1 MPTSV
6 SNIVYKSTLGITAM
20 QGRGFYFPYDFAF
33 DNSKKMYVLG
43 RGHDGDPRGCRI
55 TVMDFEEE
63 YYGTFGSHGEQ
74 DGQFIWPSSIAINSH
89 DKIFVSDEYLDKII
103 VLSTSGEFLFSWGQ
117 HGTGDG
123 DFDGPNGL
131 TFDGDG
137 NLLVVDHRSGR
148 IQVFDEEGGFI
159 RKFGSVGNNE
169 GQMDLPW
176 GISTDSNGH
185 IYVADW
191 GNHRVQEFLADETFV
206 KSFGYYGN
214 EDGQL
219 IHPSSVTVDSN
230 GFVYIADWGN
240 HRLQVYDSEA
250 NFICSTR
257 GEATLSKWAQE
268 FLDTNVEEK
277 EARLKSELVFKLDG
291 FEDDPHEESAHV
303 EKFLWSPTAVKV
315 HNEYVLI
322 AESNRHRLQ
331 VFHQLS

>member
-1 MPTSV
+1 M
-6 SNIVYKSTLGITAM
+6 
-20 QGRGFYFPYDFAF
+20 
-33 DNSKKMYVLG
+33 
-43 RGHDGDPRGCRI
+43 
-55 TVMDFEEE
+55 
-63 YYGTFGSHGEQ
+63 
-74 DGQFIWPSSIAINSH
+74 
-89 DKIFVSDEYLDKII
+89 DKII

-169 GQMDLPW
+169 GQMGLPW

-240 HRLQVYDSEA
+240 ERIQVLDM
-250 NFICSTR
+250 NGTFQTILR
-257 GEATLSKWAQE
+257 GEATVSKWADEYFASNPEEKRGRDSSDLIPQLPE
-268 FLDTNVEEK
+268 HLNTPYHISSQTEPYFWGPVDVTLDTEGNLYVVE
-277 EARLKSELVFKLDG
+277 
-291 FEDDPHEESAHV
+291 
-303 EKFLWSPTAVKV
+303 T
-315 HNEYVLI
+315 
-322 AESNRHRLQ
+322 NRHRFQ
-331 VFHQLS
+331 VYRKV